1 MKCSLCVLQLT
12 PDKPLHRNVPGEL
25 RGDDHDPA
33 AGTGPDVRVV
43 LTRVT
48 DQVAVDT
55 LEDLLGRT
63 HHLQTNW
70 TLELFLQSG
79 VLNGTSESPQSPLNL
94 IIHGGRLCGSSQLW
108 INVAGRRSTAGTAF
122 KDLMIE
128 KRSNCRDDL
137 RRV

>member
-1 MKCSLCVLQLT
+1 M
-12 PDKPLHRNVPGEL
+12 
-25 RGDDHDPA
+25 
-33 AGTGPDVRVV
+33 V

-48 DQVAVDT
+48 DEVAVDT
-55 LEDLLGRT
+55 LEDLLGRS

-79 VLNGTSESPQSPLNL
+79 LLNGTSESPQSPLNL
-94 IIHGGRLCGSSQLW
+94 IIHGSSQLW

-128 KRSNCRDDL
+128 KRSNCIDN
-137 RRV
+137 